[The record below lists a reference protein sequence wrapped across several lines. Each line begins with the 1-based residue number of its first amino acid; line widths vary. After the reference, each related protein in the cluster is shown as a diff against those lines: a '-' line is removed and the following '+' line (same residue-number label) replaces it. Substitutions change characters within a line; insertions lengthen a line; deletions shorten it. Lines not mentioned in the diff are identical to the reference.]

1 MRVNIFVYTTV
12 ALFGLFDYLN
22 AVKVTAQVNPRA
34 LDVPE
39 QLIQVAALS
48 NAIPVNC
55 NGGPSN
61 KTNEDKFM
69 CYLRGCESRKGAEK
83 TDCIDALQADLVSNP
98 DCTGN
103 TKELWCQ
110 RVYKASLNW

>member
-39 QLIQVAALS
+39 QLSQVAALS
-48 NAIPVNC
+48 NAIPDTC
-55 NGGPSN
+55 NGGP
-61 KTNEDKFM
+61 KGKNEEKFL
-69 CYLRGCESRKGAEK
+69 CYLRDCLSRNGAEK
-83 TDCIDALQADLVSNP
+83 ANCIDALSNDL
-98 DCTGN
+98 
-103 TKELWCQ
+103 
-110 RVYKASLNW
+110 LNVP